1 MIFGNNDFM
10 DSRKYR
16 VGIDVGTNSVGF
28 AAVEEDD
35 SGSPTRFLNTMV
47 VIHDSGVDPEQKKY
61 AITRGCQIDCVSWL
75 S

>member
-1 MIFGNNDFM
+1 MIFGNNDSM

-35 SGSPTRFLNTMV
+35 AGSPIRFLNTVV

-61 AITRGCQIDCVSWL
+61 AV
-75 S
+75 